1 MSARVVIDE
10 VAPAFEKLR
19 EQGKM
24 RFPGITAVGDTPA
37 LHKVIDSRAFVSAQ
51 VSYNMLNPS
60 AAESLPANY
69 PAQDYGKMFDHTQSA
84 GVGVVGIR
92 VLAGGALSGVADRH
106 PIASPAPEPIGSA
119 TAYDAD
125 LARARRLS
133 PLVQE
138 GHASS
143 LAGSGDTLRHRAQG
157 DGLDS
162 GRHGDL
168 RGVRA
173 VAGGSQQGTADAD
186 SAFAAYTVAARLRR
200 RTPVTPGFGI
210 CCRRETSPATVNGR
224 GNT

>member
-1 MSARVVIDE
+1 MVKSVSARVVIDE

-60 AAESLPANY
+60 AAKSLPANY

-92 VLAGGALSGVADRH
+92 VLAGGALSGG
-106 PIASPAPEPIGSA
+106 PIGIRSPVRRPSRSVRRQLMTRIMAAGSPAA
-119 TAYDAD
+119 
-125 LARARRLS
+125 

-138 GHASS
+138 GHAGS
-143 LAGSGDTLRHRAQG
+143 LAGGGDPLRHRAHAMG
-157 DGLDS
+157 TILVGMAT
-162 GRHGDL
+162 L
-168 RGVRA
+168 RRVRA
-173 VAGGSQQGTADAD
+173 VAGGSQERTADRRAAFRGNFSSYAATDSPASND
-186 SAFAAYTVAARLRR
+186 SARVRNFLSSRN
-200 RTPVTPGFGI
+200 VTGYG
-210 CCRRETSPATVNGR
+210 
-224 GNT
+224 